1 MYATRRFRYCPVC
14 GSSRFEAN
22 GPKSLRCSDCQFEL
36 FVNASAAY
44 VALIYDDQGR
54 LLVVRRRCE
63 PARGTLDL
71 PGGFADAGETAE
83 TGVAREVK
91 EETGLDVTAVRYLF
105 SLPNIYRYSGIDIPT
120 LDLFFACEVSDIAT
134 LHAGDDAAEVLWL
147 RPDQL
152 RPADFGLASIR
163 QAVEKLKLAAEEHG
177 GTRN

>member
-1 MYATRRFRYCPVC
+1 MKEKFRFCPVC
-14 GSSRFEAN
+14 GSPAFAAN
-22 GPKSLRCSDCQFEL
+22 SVKSLRCDHCGFEL

-44 VALIYDDQGR
+44 VALIRDAQGR
-54 LLVVRRRCE
+54 LLVVRRRCD

-91 EETGLDVTAVRYLF
+91 EETGLHVTAVRFLF
-105 SLPNIYRYSGIDIPT
+105 SLPNLYHYSGVDIPT
-120 LDLFFACEVSDIAT
+120 LDLFFACQVSDLTT
-134 LHAGDDAAEVLWL
+134 LRAGDDAAEVLWL

-152 RPADFGLASIR
+152 RPADFGLPSIR

>member
-44 VALIYDDQGR
+44 VALIFNDRGE
-54 LLVVRRRCE
+54 LLVVRRRHE
-63 PARGTLDL
+63 PASGTLDL

-83 TGVAREVK
+83 AGVAREVK
-91 EETGLDVTAVRYLF
+91 EETALQVTNVRYLF
-105 SLPNIYRYSGIDIPT
+105 SLPNLYRYSGVDIPT
-120 LDLFFACEVSDIAT
+120 LDLFFACQVSDLTT
-134 LHAGDDAAEVLWL
+134 LRAGDDAAEVLWL

-152 RPADFGLASIR
+152 RPADFGLPSIR
-163 QAVEKLKLAAEEHG
+163 RAVEKLKLAAEEHG